1 MAIQF
6 LDMMVSQQLE
16 SPSGTTVLTTVPL
29 LIGDLGVSTAIVVGT
44 PNQGKVRVGLSGTV
58 GILHNGK
65 NKHDKDKHDKHDKDK
80 KKDKHDHHHS
90 HANVLFT
97 IERGG
102 NGTFGSGTV
111 IYQQEYKPVQ
121 KHTSLIPISITTID
135 FPPSA
140 AAAQSLIRYSLYVSL
155 DAPSDSFILTGPIA
169 IYGVAV
175 AGFN

>member
-6 LDMMVSQQLE
+6 LDMMVSQQLD

-29 LIGDLGVSTAIVVGT
+29 LIGDLGVSTSLVVGT
-44 PNQGKVRVGLSGTV
+44 PNQDKVRVGLSGTV
-58 GILHNGK
+58 GILHNAK
-65 NKHDKDKHDKHDKDK
+65 DKHDKDKHKDK
-80 KKDKHDHHHS
+80 KKDKHDHDS
-90 HANVLFT
+90 HASVLFT

-111 IYQQEYKPVQ
+111 IYQEEYRPVK
-121 KHTSLIPISITTID
+121 KHTSLIPVSITTTD

-140 AAAQSLIRYSLYVSL
+140 AAAQSLIRYTLYVAL
-155 DAPSDSFILTGPIA
+155 DVPSEAFILTGPIA